1 MGIEVFLASEDLG
14 GNLVLLGRD
23 SRMFKGMIRQVL
35 EKLAERLRAVESTA
49 AEQLFEMRE
58 LLGAIRHAM
67 LQKEERDSIVTP
79 T

>member
-1 MGIEVFLASEDLG
+1 MRIEVFLASEDLG

-23 SRMFKGMIRQVL
+23 SRMFKGMIRQIL